1 MTHQRVEGQ
10 VMFTYRRV
18 GHFVCRRS
26 SPQQRVSYQPAG
38 TVRCECVSFNTLPH
52 KEIRPALSDAGRVPL
67 SQRADPVAESD
78 LAEVATEFD

>member
-1 MTHQRVEGQ
+1 
-10 VMFTYRRV
+10 
-18 GHFVCRRS
+18 
-26 SPQQRVSYQPAG
+26 VSYQPAG